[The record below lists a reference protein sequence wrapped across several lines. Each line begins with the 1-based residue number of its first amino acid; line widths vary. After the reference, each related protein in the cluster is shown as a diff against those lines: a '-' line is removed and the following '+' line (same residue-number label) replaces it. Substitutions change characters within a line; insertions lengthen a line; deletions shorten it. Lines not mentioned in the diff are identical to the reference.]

1 MKDYFELLPI
11 NREITFK
18 GVKLIVRSVW
28 NRGAVLKTEDD
39 DIVCL
44 IGQKD
49 LKEVSI

>member
-28 NRGAVLKTEDD
+28 NRGAVLKTENN
-39 DIVCL
+39 DIMCL

-49 LKEVSI
+49 LMEVNL